1 MHEASEGEIYFPVL
15 VLTLRMVLVQ
25 VWTSAVVMASPHGSA
40 SRAGSNRRTDGL
52 SVNLGQDNTLKHDTP
67 AETASSASPPRV
79 APAPIPPKGG
89 PAATPGKDG
98 ALDNRGSHDSVPPV
112 AVAIPGREEVNA
124 TASQKPL
131 VAGANSQ
138 PTPGTQSSKAPASDV
153 DGSSKHGSP
162 EHPDAGS
169 PEVNAEGVPVEE
181 ALQAIGD
188 DDPLIHNLPDGVVGR
203 RAPANPFNSSMYAKL
218 RGKKKKH
225 RPKVRDPKLN
235 NNPLRGRL
243 VVCISTTAL
252 LCWIYMWELIYNFTS
267 FNGRCVSPVMY
278 PDYKLQEAKQRQPY
292 VIRYGYGGCEYNLG
306 SLAYPRASFGTS
318 AGDKGWPVD
327 LVPNGSAGS
336 AATSWDSPNA
346 RVLRHLGGL
355 ETNYIREYSET
366 FRLFTSM
373 YMHGGWLHILINLSC
388 QIQILWIIEPDW
400 GFLRT
405 TLLFFLGGIS
415 GNLLSAVAD
424 PCSITV
430 GSSGSMYALLGALIP
445 YCVEYWK
452 SIPRPGCILVF
463 MIVVVIIGILTGMA
477 GFTDNY
483 AHMGG
488 ALGGILWG
496 FASITTVSAC
506 DKCTLGERMAMTP
519 PFSWCVPKATQ
530 QKLLERAKARK
541 AEAIRRRKLQ
551 AIQKK
556 KAGGARGKA
565 MYAVKMRLQEEG
577 RPPCKM
583 SFREW
588 VIRGLCAAALFAY
601 WLILFLYLLD
611 PSLYKSYSPPGQ
623 LKFSGWLYCKC
634 GTIVYQAPQTYG
646 NLGRFWCFGSEK
658 DAQYYLEP

>member
-1 MHEASEGEIYFPVL
+1 
-15 VLTLRMVLVQ
+15 
-25 VWTSAVVMASPHGSA
+25 MASSTLSPVRGGSDGK
-40 SRAGSNRRTDGL
+40 RNDGL
-52 SVNLGQDNTLKHDTP
+52 CVELGQSATLMRDTL
-67 AETASSASPPRV
+67 AEAAATRGP
-79 APAPIPPKGG
+79 PAPIRPGVG
-89 PAATPGKDG
+89 ASATSEKDSPHKDG
-98 ALDNRGSHDSVPPV
+98 ALPNRGSRGSLQSAVPAAATQKAATGELSSPSATDSHPTPGTEAVNDSAAAMVANVSGGTPP
-112 AVAIPGREEVNA
+112 EH
-124 TASQKPL
+124 
-131 VAGANSQ
+131 AGANSREI
-138 PTPGTQSSKAPASDV
+138 PAD
-153 DGSSKHGSP
+153 
-162 EHPDAGS
+162 
-169 PEVNAEGVPVEE
+169 GVPVEE

-188 DDPLIHNLPDGVVGR
+188 DDPLIHTLPDGMVGR
-203 RAPANPFNSSMYAKL
+203 RAPANPFNSPMFAKL
-218 RGKKKKH
+218 RGKKKKV
-225 RPKVRDPKLN
+225 RPKVRDPKLK

-252 LCWIYMWELIYNFTS
+252 LCWIFMWEMLYNYTS

-278 PDYKLQEAKQRQPY
+278 PDYKLETEKQRQPY
-292 VIRYGYGGCEYNLG
+292 VIRYGYGGCQYNLG
-306 SLAYPRASFGTS
+306 KLAYPRAAFGTD

-327 LVPNGSAGS
+327 LVPNGSAGAS
-336 AATSWDSPNA
+336 LSSWESPNA
-346 RVLRHLGGL
+346 RILRHLGGL

-373 YMHGGWLHILINLSC
+373 YMHGGWMHILINLSC

-400 GFLRT
+400 GFWRT

-506 DKCTLGERMAMTP
+506 DKCTLGERMATTP
-519 PFSWCVPKATQ
+519 PFSWCVPKKTQ
-530 QKLLERAKARK
+530 EKLLEIAKARK
-541 AEAIRRRKLQ
+541 ADAIRRRKLQ

-588 VIRGLCAAALFAY
+588 VIRGLCAATLLAY
-601 WLILFLYLLD
+601 WVILFLYLLD

-634 GTIVYQAPQTYG
+634 GTIVYEAPQTYG
-646 NLGRFWCFGSEK
+646 NLGRFWCFGNEK
-658 DAQYYLEP
+658 DASFYLEP